1 MRGFL
6 FAVYFSAQIRCAS
19 SNRTPSCLSTTQA
32 LSLRPFTLLDDLIIM
47 LKVRIIA
54 ALIAIV
60 LTALT
65 IYIAPYVINFYQNW
79 SAGLSPQRR
88 QWFNWSQAGIG
99 ALIAVY
105 GFWLWKKKKS

>member
-1 MRGFL
+1 
-6 FAVYFSAQIRCAS
+6 
-19 SNRTPSCLSTTQA
+19 
-32 LSLRPFTLLDDLIIM
+32 M

-54 ALIAIV
+54 ALIAIT

-65 IYIAPYVINFYQNW
+65 IYIAPYVIGFYQSW
-79 SAGLSPQRR
+79 SAGLSPQGR

-99 ALIAVY
+99 LLIAAY